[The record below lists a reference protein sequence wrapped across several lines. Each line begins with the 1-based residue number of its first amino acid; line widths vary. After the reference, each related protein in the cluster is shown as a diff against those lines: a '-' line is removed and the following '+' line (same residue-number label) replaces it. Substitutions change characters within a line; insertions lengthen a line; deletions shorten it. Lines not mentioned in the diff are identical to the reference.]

1 MRQIDVL
8 ASQQQYQRNKPTI
21 PIIEQIKFI
30 NENEQNVFN
39 SIRSFGRFNLEN
51 CNFSSNAFAMEDYI
65 CPNADHETMYKC
77 LNSNDESYA
86 DSDGSIV
93 VDFSNNQALIKQS
106 AHLLNDS
113 IVNITLNE
121 SRELIENVKMGYI
134 EDFIDPTSPLSSTS
148 EVIEILERNVEDV
161 NANVSERANEIA
173 NNVND
178 IGSPVTAPN
187 QEITI
192 HNCNGT
198 INLKNIS
205 NLTINTNCHETDV
218 DRIALETESAIKSA
232 INEENEAHIV
242 QTDKEADIDDQ
253 DNCRISNA
261 NCEFYERLMN
271 EIKNNYVRKEE
282 NIPKKKLLSTLIK
295 SSSQSRGTSTR
306 TSTGSTSSATTT
318 STLKNIAGCNKIFFK
333 NIKNLKINI
342 PIKGNVLTKAR
353 KLEKSKEMVAA
364 SENTHPVQIEDWL
377 QQIILETEVEPMQNI
392 SILEEAHSPCQGMT

>member
-8 ASQQQYQRNKPTI
+8 ASQQQYQRRKPTI

-77 LNSNDESYA
+77 LNAKDESYA
-86 DSDGSIV
+86 DNDGSIV
-93 VDFSNNQALIKQS
+93 VDLSNNQALIKRN

-121 SRELIENVKMGYI
+121 SRELIENAKVGYI
-134 EDFIDPTSPLSSTS
+134 EDYIDPTSPLSATTP
-148 EVIEILERNVEDV
+148 EVIEIIERNIGDDV
-161 NANVSERANEIA
+161 NANINEEAKKIA
-173 NNVND
+173 NDVHD
-178 IGSPVTAPN
+178 LGSPSAAPN

-205 NLTINTNCHETDV
+205 NLTINTNCHEADV
-218 DRIALETESAIKSA
+218 EPIALDP
-232 INEENEAHIV
+232 EAVV
-242 QTDKEADIDDQ
+242 QTLTDEQKAEGVVQMDKDADDAY
-253 DNCRISNA
+253 NTRIPNA

-271 EIKNNYVRKEE
+271 DIKNNYVRKEE
-282 NIPKKKLLSTLIK
+282 THPKRKLLSTLIK
-295 SSSQSRGTSTR
+295 SSSQSRNPSTR
-306 TSTGSTSSATTT
+306 TSNGSTSAPTTT
-318 STLKNIAGCNKIFFK
+318 STLKNIAGCNRIFFK
-333 NIKNLKINI
+333 NIKNLKISI
-342 PIKGNVLTKAR
+342 PIRGNVLTKSR
-353 KLEKSKEMVAA
+353 KPDKPKETVPT
-364 SENTHPVQIEDWL
+364 SENTHPVQIEEWL

-392 SILEEAHSPCQGMT
+392 SILEEPHSPCQ